1 MPLARLIREAIREV
15 DSDVAVGHPELLR
28 DVLNRTLSRQR
39 TMATLVGLLAG
50 VALALAVLGLYGLMA
65 HVAAERTREIG
76 IRLAIGAQPISIV
89 TLLLGQG
96 VRLLAIGMTIGLTGA
111 LSVTRYIEAQLFGVT
126 PTDMV
131 TFVSACSVLAISG
144 LTASAV
150 VARRALRVDPVIA
163 LRRGV

>member
-1 MPLARLIREAIREV
+1 
-15 DSDVAVGHPELLR
+15 
-28 DVLNRTLSRQR
+28 
-39 TMATLVGLLAG
+39 
-50 VALALAVLGLYGLMA
+50 
-65 HVAAERTREIG
+65 
-76 IRLAIGAQPISIV
+76 
-89 TLLLGQG
+89 
-96 VRLLAIGMTIGLTGA
+96 MTVGLTGA